1 MCLKIRSLYLT
12 MNNLSEELLTIIGK
26 LHNVQNKKSALQTR
40 IQTLEQ
46 KLSMTREAS
55 LNLTNEE
62 QELVSNLQSHGIH
75 YGQYLQHP
83 QQVGMQQGQAPAMIP
98 PEQLTSLLAQL
109 LGQQY
114 TAISPTSMGMNG
126 MYGFPQ
132 AQNKSLI
139 PQGAISPT
147 SGVIFRN

>member
-1 MCLKIRSLYLT
+1 

-26 LHNVQNKKSALQTR
+26 LHNVHNKKATLQTR

-75 YGQYLQHP
+75 YGHHQPMQHS
-83 QQVGMQQGQAPAMIP
+83 QQAPAMIQ
-98 PEQLTSLLAQL
+98 PEQLTSLLATL

-114 TAISPTSMGMNG
+114 TAISPTSLGMNG

-132 AQNKSLI
+132 STQNKSLI

-147 SGVIFRN
+147 SGVIFRNN

>member
-1 MCLKIRSLYLT
+1 

-26 LHNVQNKKSALQTR
+26 LHVVQNKKVAMQTR

-75 YGQYLQHP
+75 YGPYMH
-83 QQVGMQQGQAPAMIP
+83 QQQMQQMHQQQGVQPGAQNIIQ
-98 PEQLTSLLAQL
+98 PEQLTSLLATL
-109 LGQQY
+109 LNQQY

-132 AQNKSLI
+132 TQNKSLI

-147 SGVIFRN
+147 SGLLFRNN